1 MTVISEILQAHEKA
15 LLADANEAETRLKI
29 IDRVIFEVLGWSH
42 DDVSVEER
50 VSEDGGT
57 TFADY
62 IIRTAGSA
70 FVVEAKKVGATFD
83 EVPNVRRQRLTRSF
97 VSGALG
103 DCIVQARDYARK
115 KSIPFAVV
123 TNGQS
128 WIIYPATRIDQVPFA
143 DSSAIVFPSLVSAL
157 NSDYA
162 EFAHLLSRNDVI
174 SGSLEAELLG
184 KTEDQ
189 LRDRRLNRFYTNRGA
204 STGRNP
210 LFPLIEEAI
219 VTAFTD
225 SIVDSDAEL
234 LQKCYVQTPERIKFD
249 SQINMY
255 ISRQQSAFR
264 RTPIR
269 PMQRRES
276 KELRDTIER
285 ARSGGRPIAI
295 LVLGTVG
302 AGKTTFL
309 HYTRNVSSASFFEKT
324 DSGPYPHWVHI
335 DFRDVGPTGNA
346 PEFIYRGLREYAV
359 NDWFLSNYEQCIRP
373 AYIDRIRALKDGP
386 LKLLG
391 DEAKVNE
398 RIADY
403 LLAQS
408 QTNDYLDRLF
418 GYAAGKAPIFLVIDN
433 VDQFESIDQQS
444 HIFSEAIALAHRNRM
459 NLVLCLRDATF
470 IRHRSSP
477 TFDAFDFTPVSIDA
491 PAIPAVLS
499 KRFFLAKQLLSGK
512 AGKFTAENG
521 ARVDVADLSIV
532 ADLLSSSVLGTNV
545 GKVIDVLATS
555 DVRLALRMTREF
567 LESGYTNP
575 GRAINTYRTT
585 GSYTLPR
592 HEALRSVLLGN
603 HPVYSEEFSILAN
616 PFDARLART
625 THQMLRLIVLNALV
639 AMSTKRDFRYVDGDE
654 LRQAMMKIG
663 FGENATRTVLEDL
676 CSARFVFTSA
686 HTEPTLDS
694 SFYPSRLGGFVI
706 RFLFGDATF
715 LEAVMMDTFIANDA
729 DWDALRQL
737 SDEINSERNVI
748 ARLKL
753 RMDRIKAFYR
763 SMHEQYKI
771 VLNEARRRSLS
782 SAYCEDPFENNA
794 GILNK
799 NIQRAMDSGIK
810 NYG

>member
-1 MTVISEILQAHEKA
+1 
-15 LLADANEAETRLKI
+15 
-29 IDRVIFEVLGWSH
+29 
-42 DDVSVEER
+42 
-50 VSEDGGT
+50 
-57 TFADY
+57 
-62 IIRTAGSA
+62 
-70 FVVEAKKVGATFD
+70 
-83 EVPNVRRQRLTRSF
+83 
-97 VSGALG
+97 
-103 DCIVQARDYARK
+103 
-115 KSIPFAVV
+115 
-123 TNGQS
+123 
-128 WIIYPATRIDQVPFA
+128 
-143 DSSAIVFPSLVSAL
+143 L
-157 NSDYA
+157 NNDYA
-162 EFAHLLSRNDVI
+162 EFTHLLSRNDVI
-174 SGSLEAELLG
+174 AGSLEAELLG

-189 LRDRRLNRFYTNRGA
+189 FGDRRLNRFYTNRGA

-210 LFPLIEEAI
+210 LYPLIEDAI

-225 SIVDSDAEL
+225 SIVDSDPEL

-249 SQINMY
+249 SQITMY

-264 RTPIR
+264 RSPIR

-309 HYTRNVSSASFFEKT
+309 HYTRNISSATFFEKSE
-324 DSGPYPHWVHI
+324 SGPYPHWVHI

-346 PEFIYRGLREYAV
+346 PEFIYRGLREYAT

-373 AYIDRIRALKDGP
+373 AYRDQIRSLREGP

-391 DEAKVNE
+391 DEQKINE

-403 LLAQS
+403 LLGQS
-408 QTNDYLDRLF
+408 QTNEYLDRLF
-418 GYAAGKAPIFLVIDN
+418 SYAASKAPVFLVIDN
-433 VDQFESIDQQS
+433 VDQFESIGQQS
-444 HIFSEAIALAHRNRM
+444 NIFSEAIAVAHRNRM

-477 TFDAFDFTPVSIDA
+477 TFDAFDFTPVSIDS

-499 KRFFLAKQLLSGK
+499 KRFFLAKQLLAGQSGK
-512 AGKFTAENG
+512 FIAENG
-521 ARVDVADLSIV
+521 ARVDVSDLSIV

-545 GKVIDVLATS
+545 GKVIDVLSTS
-555 DVRLALRMTREF
+555 DIRLALRMTREF

-603 HPVYSEEFSILAN
+603 HSVYSEEFSILAN
-616 PFDARLART
+616 PFDARLSRT
-625 THQMLRLIVLNALV
+625 THQMLRLMVLSALV
-639 AMSTKRDFRYVDGDE
+639 TMSSRRDFRYVDGGDV
-654 LRQAMMKIG
+654 RQAMLKIG
-663 FGENATRTVLEDL
+663 FGEGATLTVLKDL
-676 CSARFVFTSA
+676 CNARFVFTSA
-686 HTEPTLDS
+686 HTEASFDS

-706 RFLFGDATF
+706 RFLFSDATF
-715 LEAVMMDTFIANDA
+715 LEAVMMDTFIPSDA
-729 DWDALRQL
+729 DWEALRRI
-737 SDEINSERNVI
+737 SDEIDAERNVI

-753 RMDRIKAFYR
+753 RMDRIKQFYQ
-763 SMHEQYKI
+763 SMNEQYAI
-771 VLNEARRRSLS
+771 VLNEARRRSLPV
-782 SAYCEDPFENNA
+782 AYCEDPFKNSV
-794 GILNK
+794 GLLNK